1 LLISTLAGHIEAF
14 VKIDVFHHLDLANN
28 LVCGNP
34 EALKG
39 LSFDQVP
46 FETLPCN
53 PKDNF
58 NPYKA
63 NYGLATND
71 HEESHSTLNSV
82 AVGVA
87 VVCLITITLSAL
99 VFTIVYVRRHSNRYS
114 SMHNVHYRV
123 TPQGPGMTF
132 ENSIYRD
139 NPTTIPTTSWKE

>member
-1 LLISTLAGHIEAF
+1 MALTFLSNISEFEITF
-14 VKIDVFHHLDLANN
+14 FTFLDLASN

-34 EALKG
+34 VELKG
-39 LSFDQVP
+39 TSFDQVP

-58 NPYKA
+58 NPYKTTF
-63 NYGLATND
+63 GLATD
-71 HEESHSTLNSV
+71 DQEGSHSTFNSV
-82 AVGVA
+82 VIVVA